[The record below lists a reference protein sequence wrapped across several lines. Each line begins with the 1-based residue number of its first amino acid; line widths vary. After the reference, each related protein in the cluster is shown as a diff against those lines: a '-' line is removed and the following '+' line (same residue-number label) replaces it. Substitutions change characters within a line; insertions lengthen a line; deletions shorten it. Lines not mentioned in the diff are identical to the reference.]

1 MLLVSRAPLLAR
13 VAPAA
18 AAAAAPRL
26 RASLPPAARK
36 HPRMSQPYGAHV
48 VAAATGARTPA
59 DDAVAAALDRAGLHV
74 VLGSK
79 SSTRRAILTEMGVSH
94 EIVTADIDEKAIRRD
109 DPKELVLALADA
121 KADAIVARLRT
132 DSSTIKSPI
141 DDALLITAD
150 QVVVYDG
157 VIREKPESEAE
168 ARAFIAGYGV
178 APAVTVGAIAVT
190 DLRTGRRVV
199 RADSSSI
206 AFDPVPEEVIDFLV
220 EEGECAFCAGGLMVE
235 HPKMA
240 PLTREIKGSMDSLMG
255 LSKTVVGGLL
265 MDAIAEREK
274 AGGE

>member
-1 MLLVSRAPLLAR
+1 
-13 VAPAA
+13 
-18 AAAAAPRL
+18 
-26 RASLPPAARK
+26 
-36 HPRMSQPYGAHV
+36 MSQPYGAHV

-59 DDAVAAALDRAGLHV
+59 DEAVAAALDRAGLRV

-109 DPKELVLALADA
+109 DPEALVLALADA
-121 KADAIVARLRT
+121 KADAIIARIRA
-132 DSSTIKSPI
+132 DPSTIRSPV
-141 DDALLITAD
+141 DDTLLITAD
-150 QVVVYDG
+150 QVVVYEG
-157 VIREKPESEAE
+157 VIREKPESDAE

-199 RADSSSI
+199 KADSSSI

-265 MDAIAEREK
+265 MDAIAERDK
-274 AGGE
+274 AEGK